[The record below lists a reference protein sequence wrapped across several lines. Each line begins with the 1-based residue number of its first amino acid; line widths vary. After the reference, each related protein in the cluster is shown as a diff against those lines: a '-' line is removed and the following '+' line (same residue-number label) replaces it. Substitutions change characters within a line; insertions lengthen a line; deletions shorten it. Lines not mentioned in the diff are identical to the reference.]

1 MQTNLLAV
9 NAGLE
14 ASRAGEGSRGFMVV
28 ATEVG
33 ELAARCSDAT
43 QEIKQI
49 VENIQRETN
58 EVIKA
63 MEQGTTQVVEGSR
76 IVEDAKI
83 SLNQILTVSRQIDE
97 LVQSISLATVS
108 QVETSQ
114 AVTKLITEIS
124 HVSEITSESSRSIS
138 QSLQET
144 VGISRELEAT
154 VEKFKVQ

>member
-1 MQTNLLAV
+1 
-9 NAGLE
+9 
-14 ASRAGEGSRGFMVV
+14 
-28 ATEVG
+28 
-33 ELAARCSDAT
+33 
-43 QEIKQI
+43 
-49 VENIQRETN
+49 
-58 EVIKA
+58 
-63 MEQGTTQVVEGSR
+63 R

-154 VEKFKVQ
+154 VEKFKVK